1 MQLQK
6 LDPIFN
12 MGVDVM
18 RQAFNL
24 EPKYRVTIL
33 TREEWNRGPETRPEV
48 QGLLW
53 YTDPERR
60 RGLVLGSMGDHWE
73 EGSVSL

>member
-1 MQLQK
+1 MRLQR

-18 RQAFNL
+18 RPAFNL
-24 EPKYRVTIL
+24 EPKYRITVL
-33 TREEWNRGPETRPEV
+33 TREEWNRGPGTPPEV
-48 QGLLW
+48 QGLVW
-53 YTDPERR
+53 YTDPERQ
-60 RGLVLGSMGDHWE
+60 RGLVLGSMGNHWE